1 MIRKVTAEDREV
13 FLPMLR
19 EFYHSPAVLHPIP
32 GDHFERT
39 FAQIAAGSPLLEAYL
54 FVEEGGIAGY
64 AQISYT
70 WSNEA
75 GGLCAWIEEI
85 YVRPQFQGK
94 GIGARFFREFE
105 EKSQGKISRIRL
117 EVEADNTGASRLYER
132 LGFEKMPY
140 LQMYKELDV

>member
-54 FVEEGGIAGY
+54 FVEE
-64 AQISYT
+64 
-70 WSNEA
+70 